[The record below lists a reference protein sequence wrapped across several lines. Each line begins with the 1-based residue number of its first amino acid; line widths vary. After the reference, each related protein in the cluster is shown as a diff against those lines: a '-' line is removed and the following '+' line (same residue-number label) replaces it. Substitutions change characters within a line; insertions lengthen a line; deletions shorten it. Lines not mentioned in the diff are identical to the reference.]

1 LYQSPPVNIVV
12 AVMAFIVRVPV
23 LSLLI
28 TVVPPSVSTSVS
40 DLTTAL
46 ASARRCAP
54 DDNINC
60 TNVGKPVG
68 MAEIAVDTHSSTSV
82 SVSWPRAIPKTAM
95 TATATQAR
103 MPKSFVRSSSSR
115 WSGDFVRFVAV
126 TMSAM

>member
-1 LYQSPPVNIVV
+1 
-12 AVMAFIVRVPV
+12 MAFIVSVPV

-46 ASARRCAP
+46 ASASRCAP

-60 TNVGKPVG
+60 TNVGRPVG
-68 MAEIAVDTHSSTSV
+68 MAEIAVDTHNSTSV
-82 SVSWPRAIPKTAM
+82 SASWSRAIPKMAM
-95 TATATQAR
+95 MATAAQAR
-103 MPKSFVRSSSSR
+103 TPKSFVRPSSSR

-126 TMSAM
+126 TMSAI